1 MYNAGIWPWRCE
13 DAVFQYNE
21 CYGTILNGDGQAY
34 DCDWSR
40 GTIYQYNY
48 SHDNEGGFI
57 LICQS
62 EVLDSIVRYNIS
74 QNDQRC
80 IFLTSNTHNADVYN
94 NTFYIGEGLD
104 TEVVEDAGGTATL
117 KNNIFYNLGTSTTT
131 TWGRNFSYE
140 NNLYYGYDS
149 TPEDSR
155 KIIADPMFT
164 DPGPGGTGV
173 LGDSAIDTLGGYRLQ
188 EDSPAIDAGLE
199 IENNGGRD
207 YFGTPLADGKTDIG
221 AAEYAEPVSTAVL
234 EYAIELARTAD
245 TEGVVPAVAEKF
257 NECLT
262 NAEDLLARVQV
273 GDASVTQDMVDESWG
288 ELMRIMQMLSFKQ
301 GDKTDLCKVIEAADT
316 IDLDKY
322 LEVGKDEFKEALE
335 EAKAAA
341 ADENAMQDEVDQAWK
356 RLVAAMGNLR
366 LIPDKDLLEDLIN
379 QAQAIDTAEYTE
391 ESVAALNSALAKAIE
406 VYNDDQADE
415 AQVKEAE
422 TALKASMDQLVKN
435 ESGSAGDGNTGD
447 AGTGSDTGNADTG
460 NGASGSTDDKNGNTV
475 QNTSASQNVSRAVK
489 TGDET
494 NMVWLIA
501 MMGFAAVLCVAAQR
515 AGQRKH

>member
-1 MYNAGIWPWRCE
+1 MVELC
-13 DAVFQYNE
+13 
-21 CYGTILNGDGQAY
+21 T
-34 DCDWSR
+34 
-40 GTIYQYNY
+40 
-48 SHDNEGGFI
+48 GFI
-57 LICQS
+57 
-62 EVLDSIVRYNIS
+62 
-74 QNDQRC
+74 
-80 IFLTSNTHNADVYN
+80 
-94 NTFYIGEGLD
+94 
-104 TEVVEDAGGTATL
+104 
-117 KNNIFYNLGTSTTT
+117 KKP
-131 TWGRNFSYE
+131 YE
-140 NNLYYGYDS
+140 ML
-149 TPEDSR
+149 R
-155 KIIADPMFT
+155 IIAEKYKN
-164 DPGPGGTGV
+164 
-173 LGDSAIDTLGGYRLQ
+173 A
-188 EDSPAIDAGLE
+188 
-199 IENNGGRD
+199 
-207 YFGTPLADGKTDIG
+207 
-221 AAEYAEPVSTAVL
+221 VSTAVL

-262 NAEDLLARVQV
+262 NAEDLLARVQA

-435 ESGSAGDGNTGD
+435 EDGSAGDGGTGD
-447 AGTGSDTGNADTG
+447 AGTGSDTG

-475 QNTSASQNVSRAVK
+475 QNTGASQNVSRAVK

>member
-1 MYNAGIWPWRCE
+1 MVELC
-13 DAVFQYNE
+13 
-21 CYGTILNGDGQAY
+21 T
-34 DCDWSR
+34 
-40 GTIYQYNY
+40 
-48 SHDNEGGFI
+48 GFI
-57 LICQS
+57 
-62 EVLDSIVRYNIS
+62 
-74 QNDQRC
+74 
-80 IFLTSNTHNADVYN
+80 
-94 NTFYIGEGLD
+94 
-104 TEVVEDAGGTATL
+104 
-117 KNNIFYNLGTSTTT
+117 KKP
-131 TWGRNFSYE
+131 YE
-140 NNLYYGYDS
+140 ML
-149 TPEDSR
+149 R
-155 KIIADPMFT
+155 IIAEKYKN
-164 DPGPGGTGV
+164 
-173 LGDSAIDTLGGYRLQ
+173 A
-188 EDSPAIDAGLE
+188 
-199 IENNGGRD
+199 
-207 YFGTPLADGKTDIG
+207 
-221 AAEYAEPVSTAVL
+221 VSTAVL

-262 NAEDLLARVQV
+262 NAEDLLARVQA
-273 GDASVTQDMVDESWG
+273 GDASVTQDMV
-288 ELMRIMQMLSFKQ
+288 
-301 GDKTDLCKVIEAADT
+301 
-316 IDLDKY
+316 
-322 LEVGKDEFKEALE
+322 DEFKEALE

-341 ADENAMQDEVDQAWK
+341 ADENAMQDEVDQAWG
-356 RLVAAMGNLR
+356 RLLTAMGNLR

-475 QNTSASQNVSRAVK
+475 QNTGASQNVSRAVK